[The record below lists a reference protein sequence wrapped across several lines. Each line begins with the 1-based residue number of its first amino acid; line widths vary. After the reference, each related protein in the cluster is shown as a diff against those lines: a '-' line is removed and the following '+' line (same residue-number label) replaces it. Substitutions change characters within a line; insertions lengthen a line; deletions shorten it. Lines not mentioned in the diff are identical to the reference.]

1 MGGALWFCYHLPSYH
16 LHKHCEIGL
25 SYIKYNPSALGDRKR
40 RTRQFC
46 MHFIVYNTSLELSFF
61 PLPRSPEMQTG
72 QHVVLQVAAQTP
84 VYTEEEIT

>member
-1 MGGALWFCYHLPSYH
+1 
-16 LHKHCEIGL
+16 
-25 SYIKYNPSALGDRKR
+25 
-40 RTRQFC
+40 